1 LSGAFSKRVTQVVEG
16 LISLRM
22 MIESA
27 IDFSDEEIDFLNAK
41 DIQISLETLR
51 SDLVQLLSKSQQGA
65 LLSEGAQIVIA
76 GKPNAGKS
84 SLLNALAGFEAAIV
98 TDIAGTTRDTIKET
112 LLLDGV
118 PLRLVD
124 TAGIRESSDTV
135 EQAGI
140 LRAKQALSVADM
152 VLLVIDASIDLETD
166 LLELFPDLPVWLN
179 NGARLLIVYNKIDLI
194 HLSPK
199 TIDKMIILE
208 GSTRE
213 AKAVFVSARAHEG
226 LDELRTQLKHLLGLS
241 GGVQEDCFLARR
253 RQVIQLEQA
262 LTHLAEAI
270 YAHENKAGFE
280 LIAESLRLSQLA
292 MDEITGKFSSDDLLG
307 KIFSSF
313 CIGK

>member
-1 LSGAFSKRVTQVVEG
+1 
-16 LISLRM
+16 

-27 IDFSDEEIDFLNAK
+27 IDFSDEEIDFLNSA
-41 DIQISLETLR
+41 DIHTTLA
-51 SDLVQLLSKSQQGA
+51 DLQKTLSQLLAKSQQGA
-65 LLSEGAQIVIA
+65 LLSEGAQVVIA

-98 TDIAGTTRDTIKET
+98 TDVAGTTRDTIKET
-112 LLLDGV
+112 LLLDGI

-124 TAGIRESSDTV
+124 TAGIRDSTDKV

-140 LRAKQALSVADM
+140 LRTKQALGGADM
-152 VLLVIDASIDLETD
+152 VLLVIDASTD
-166 LLELFPDLPVWLN
+166 HEADPLVLFPELPLWLDK
-179 NGARLLIVYNKIDLI
+179 GARLLIIYNKIDLI
-194 HLSPK
+194 GLSAHVADR
-199 TIDKMIILE
+199 TVAMNQ
-208 GSTRE
+208 
-213 AKAVFVSARAHEG
+213 AKAVYVSATAREG
-226 LDELRTQLKHLLGLS
+226 LDLLKTQMKHLLGLS
-241 GGVQEDCFLARR
+241 GGVQQDCFLARR

-262 LTHLAEAI
+262 LVHLQEASI
-270 YAHENKAGFE
+270 AHQERAGFE